1 VANGTDKPNR
11 YTVHPESSHMMTIL
25 ALVDANMAR
34 HERAWN
40 RIALVLGLVSLIGA
54 AVAAAGIPEQQIRA
68 LLPF

>member
-1 VANGTDKPNR
+1 
-11 YTVHPESSHMMTIL
+11 MMTIL